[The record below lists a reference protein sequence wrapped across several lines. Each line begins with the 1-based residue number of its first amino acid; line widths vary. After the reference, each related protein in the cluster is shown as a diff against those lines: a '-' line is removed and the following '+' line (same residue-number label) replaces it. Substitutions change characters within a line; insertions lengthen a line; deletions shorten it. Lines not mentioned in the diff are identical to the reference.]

1 MTGLSRREFLT
12 TSTSCAAHIA
22 LASAAMPA
30 ALRAAWANAPLG
42 KVVAREP
49 FGALEKV
56 SDGIWALISTPLTGD
71 RTTLSNGGIIAGR
84 NGVLA
89 IEGFNTPA
97 GATWLAARAKE
108 LTGRWPTHVA
118 LTHYHS
124 DHANGVAGYERPDG
138 KPVVRSTE
146 ITRGLVLEKNLPAD
160 AARTDALHDV
170 TYFSATA
177 PTVVDLGGVTVR
189 VVPRSG
195 HTSSDV
201 SLELDDRNVL
211 FCGDLFWNAMFP
223 NYVDAIPSQLSKSA
237 RALRREA
244 AVTYVPGH
252 GALAKQAEF
261 DRYLA
266 MIDEIESAAKQGHAK
281 GQTAAELGASYA
293 LPASLGEWTLFNKA
307 FFERAFAAWYKDMEK
322 R

>member
-1 MTGLSRREFLT
+1 MSDLSRREFLGK
-12 TSTSCAAHIA
+12 SSSCAAHIA
-22 LASAAMPA
+22 LASIAMPA
-30 ALRAAWANAPLG
+30 ALRATWANAPLG
-42 KVVAREP
+42 NIVAREP
-49 FGALEKV
+49 FGTLEKV

-97 GATWLAARAKE
+97 GATWLATRARE

-124 DHANGVAGYERPDG
+124 DHANGVAGYERPDA
-138 KPVVRSTE
+138 KLVVRSTE
-146 ITRGLVLEKNLPAD
+146 VTRGLVLEKNLPAD
-160 AARTDALHDV
+160 AARTDALKDV
-170 TYFSATA
+170 VYFSGSDATA
-177 PTVVDLGGVTVR
+177 VDLGGVTVR

-223 NYVDAIPSQLSKSA
+223 NYVDAIPSQLSRSA
-237 RALRREA
+237 RQLKRQKPT
-244 AVTYVPGH
+244 TYVPGH
-252 GALAKQAEF
+252 GALAKEAEL

-266 MIDEIESAAKQGHAK
+266 MIDEIEAAAKRAHEK
-281 GQTAAELGASYA
+281 GQTAAELGANYA
-293 LPASLGEWTLFNKA
+293 LPASLGDWVLFNKV
-307 FFERAFAAWYKDMEK
+307 FFERAFTAWYQELD
-322 R
+322 RR

>member
-1 MTGLSRREFLT
+1 MTDLNRREFLT
-12 TSTSCAAHIA
+12 KSSSCAAHIA
-22 LASAAMPA
+22 LASVAMPA

-42 KVVAREP
+42 KVVAREA
-49 FGALEKV
+49 FGSLEKV

-97 GATWLAARAKE
+97 GATWLATRAKE

-124 DHANGVAGYERPDG
+124 DHANGIAGYEQPDV

-146 ITRGLVLEKNLPAD
+146 ATRGLVLERNLPAD

-170 TYFSATA
+170 TYFSATE

-237 RALRREA
+237 RALRREKA
-244 AVTYVPGH
+244 ITYVPGH

-261 DRYLA
+261 DRYLT
-266 MIDEIESAAKQGHAK
+266 MIGEIEATAKRGHEK

-293 LPASLGEWTLFNKA
+293 LPASLGDWVLFNKS
-307 FFERAFAAWYKDMEK
+307 FFERAFSSWYRELDT